1 MRRSIYLLILF
12 LLVAAGI
19 YSQKLTVSGTVRSA
33 DDGEPIIGASV
44 VEQGTGNG
52 TITNIDGQYSI
63 TVDKGA
69 RLRFTYVGMEMTERL
84 VSASGTLDITLKS
97 VALAIDE
104 VVVTAMGVRQEKKKL
119 NFAVQSVNAEAI
131 TDSRPINFVS
141 ALQGKIS
148 GINVTNAGGSPN
160 AGSQIVLRG
169 ISSINPGQGNEPL
182 FIIDGMPISGGA
194 SSAAIINPND
204 IENVTVLKGAAA
216 SALYGQEAANGVIM
230 VTTKQGS
237 AGKISTNFTATLQ
250 SEQPVR
256 LPEIQSMFGPGSL
269 GFYRPLTGGGWGPPL
284 SEDAVIYNNIDNYFD
299 NGLYQKYDLN
309 MNGGTDKFQA
319 YGSAYYSSNEGIVPD
334 DYVKRFGVNLKG
346 MFTINKY
353 LSAQLNAN
361 ITNSTSR
368 GAGGISSVYTWPIN
382 DDIMDYQRMGWP
394 RFRYLVLPNKEDS
407 PISPLWSRNMDQSIS
422 KSTRTLLYGALTL
435 KPVKNLEITGRLSY
449 DLSSTV
455 SDGYTVPRF
464 DDSVILPELN
474 PDSPNYLQDKE
485 KQDAVPYFTALHL
498 GNLDKNLLG
507 SYSYSSGRS
516 ELITASALATYAIEL
531 PRDMRIELL
540 AGAEMKMREGLS
552 ASVAGRDF
560 IIPGIYSMSNVNEV
574 VKVNDARVGHSQR
587 RNAGVY
593 GELRFDYKG
602 LATLSATTRWDWSST
617 IALQMNPYDYQ
628 SVTGGLTFS
637 ELFELSNDWFSYG
650 KLRGNWAAVGKDV
663 QQPYLFDRKFTQ
675 YPTLPD
681 GGYGADPS
689 LSVASNL
696 VPEMTNSWEIGVDL
710 RFFDNKTKF
719 DIAYYSTGVDNQI
732 VTVRVSPASGYILQ
746 TRNEGNIKNHG
757 VEWTLEQQL
766 LKRKDLLWTAGL
778 NFGLNRG
785 TVVSLPDD
793 IVEIQGTQYGD
804 VFPTAYLNGSTTAIS
819 GKDYLRTADGR
830 VIVDAA
836 GKPRIN
842 PTKSVIIGNRE
853 PDFLAGLS
861 TTFKYKKATLSLLL
875 DGRKGGDIMNVTGRG
890 LWSAGQHKDL
900 EFYRGR
906 QIVWDGVVEQPDKT
920 YVPNTTPVVLDYRTI
935 SESYVGVS
943 SNFIEDGSYLRLS
956 YVTLAYDL
964 THLLRSKKEIKGI
977 SCSLT
982 GSNLLLLT
990 SYTGSDP
997 QINASPGTGGT
1008 GGMGIDNYPVP
1019 TTRSVNFTLNVNF

>member
-1 MRRSIYLLILF
+1 MKLNTHLLILF
-12 LLVAAGI
+12 LFVATSI
-19 YSQKLTVSGTVRSA
+19 SSQKLSISGTVRSA
-33 DDGEPIIGASV
+33 DDGQPIIGASV
-44 VEQGTGNG
+44 VESGTGNG
-52 TITNIDGQYSI
+52 TITNFDGQYSI
-63 TVDKGA
+63 SVAPGS
-69 RLRFTYVGMEMTERL
+69 RLRFSYVGMETLERL
-84 VSASGTLDITLKS
+84 VSSSGTIDITLKS
-97 VALAIDE
+97 VAMAIDE

-119 NFAVQSVNAEAI
+119 NFAVQSVNADAI

-148 GINVTNAGGSPN
+148 GINVTSAGGSPN
-160 AGSQIVLRG
+160 AGSQILLRG

-182 FIIDGMPISGGA
+182 FIVDGMPISGGA

-256 LPEIQSMFGPGSL
+256 LPVIQSTFGPGSL

-284 SEDAVIYNNIDNYFD
+284 SDDAVIYNNIDNYFQS
-299 NGLYQKYDLN
+299 GLYQKYDLS

-334 DYVKRFGVNLKG
+334 DYLKRFGVNLKG

-361 ITNSTSR
+361 ITNSTAR

-382 DDIMDYQRMGWP
+382 DDITDYQSMGWP

-407 PISPLWSRNMDQSIS
+407 PISPLWSRNMDQSVS

-435 KPVKNLEITGRLSY
+435 KPIRNLEITGRLSY
-449 DLSSTV
+449 DLSNSVT
-455 SDGYTVPRF
+455 DGYTVPRF

-474 PDSPNYLQDKE
+474 QDSPTYLQDKAR
-485 KQDAVPYFTALHL
+485 QDAVPYFTALHL
-498 GNLDKNLLG
+498 GNVDKNLLG
-507 SYSYSSGRS
+507 SYSFSSGRS
-516 ELITASALATYAIEL
+516 ELVTAAAMATYAIDL
-531 PRDMRIELL
+531 PRDMRVEFL
-540 AGAEMKMREGLS
+540 AGAEIKMREGLS
-552 ASVAGRDF
+552 SSIAGRDF

-628 SVTGGLTFS
+628 SITGGLTFS
-637 ELFELSNDWFSYG
+637 ELFELANDWFSYG
-650 KLRGNWAAVGKDV
+650 KIRGNWAAVGKDV

-710 RFFDNKTKF
+710 RFFENKTKF
-719 DIAYYSTGVDNQI
+719 DIAYYSTGVANQI

-766 LKRKDLLWTAGL
+766 LKKKGILWTAGL

-819 GKDYLRTADGR
+819 GKDYLRTPEGV

-861 TTFKYKKATLSLLL
+861 STLKYKNATLSLLV

-890 LWSAGQHKDL
+890 LWSAGQHKNL

-920 YVPNTTPVVLDYRTI
+920 YVKNTTPVVLDYRTI

-943 SNFIEDGSYLRLS
+943 SNFIEDGSYVRLS

-964 THLLRSKKEIKGI
+964 SHLLRSKKDIKGI
-977 SCSLT
+977 RCSIT
-982 GSNLLLLT
+982 GNNLLLLT
-990 SYTGSDP
+990 RYTGSDP

-1019 TTRSVNFTLNVNF
+1019 NTRSMNFTINVNF